1 MVVSMKI
8 AITGHSAGIGQA
20 LAKIYTE
27 QGHDI
32 VGLSRRTGYNI
43 RSIPKVATMIE
54 PCDVFINNAQVGFA
68 QVELL
73 YEVWRLWRGL
83 PKHIMVV
90 STLMT
95 SMQTSPKD
103 EWDEYWL
110 QKRTLEEG
118 CDQLR
123 SKTKFP
129 YITLIKPGTVAT
141 QPDQQTP
148 PYADVTEWAE
158 TLIKCFDIASPNLR
172 ISEIAVGPNYG

>member
-1 MVVSMKI
+1 MKI

-73 YEVWRLWRGL
+73 YEVWRRWYGL

-90 STLMT
+90 STMMT
-95 SMQTSPKD
+95 SMPTSPKA

-118 CDQLR
+118 CGQLR
-123 SKTKFP
+123 SKSNFP
-129 YITLIKPGTVAT
+129 YITLIKPGAVST

-158 TLIKCFDIASPNLR
+158 TLVKCFDITSPNLR
-172 ISEIAVGPNYG
+172 ISEIAIGPNYG